1 MLSAEKLRKICA
13 EKAITVEQL
22 AGNLVRGGL
31 DKKEAI
37 TAVRNWKNGLENPI
51 PRKADVENL
60 AAGLGVEVS
69 QISQWRS
76 SYQYAPGSAR
86 KAGLIRNLIVG
97 RGVQDAMDILK
108 FTRKRAAAM
117 IDKVIKSAVADAEE
131 QQADVDSLYVSD
143 VRIDD
148 AGIRVGTKR
157 FQEKDRGRA
166 HSISKKA
173 CHITVIVTEESAP
186 AAVGGAVKAVAAE

>member
-1 MLSAEKLRKICA
+1 MLSADKLREVCK
-13 EKAITVEQL
+13 EKKVTIEQL
-22 AGNLVRGGL
+22 AGHLVQGGM

-37 TAVRNWKNGLENPI
+37 AAIRNWRKGLFKPL
-51 PRKADVENL
+51 PRKADIKNL

-69 QISQWRS
+69 KISEWKS
-76 SYQYAPGSAR
+76 SYQYAPGSSR
-86 KAGLIRNLIVG
+86 KAGLIRPLIVG
-97 RGVQDAMDILK
+97 RGVQDAMDVLK

-117 IDKVIKSAVADAEE
+117 VDKVLKSAVADADE
-131 QQADVDSLYVSD
+131 QQADVDNLYVSD

-157 FQEKDRGRA
+157 FRAKDRGRA

-173 CHITVIVTEESAP
+173 CHITVTVTEESATLM
-186 AAVGGAVKAVAAE
+186 AHK